1 MSPGFTFKVISGL
14 MRLLRRE
21 RYTIGR
27 KGEAYLTR
35 WVLLGKRKAGAWR
48 LFLHCFH
55 RSDFDKALHDHPWSF
70 VSLVLW
76 PGSWEHTW
84 EGVKWYGPLSLLRRR
99 ARWAHRV
106 EIEPGRLV
114 WTLVLSGRYERK
126 WGFWCP
132 RGWTRWEEDMP
143 DTDPCGEG
151 VRT

>member
-70 VSLVLW
+70 
-76 PGSWEHTW
+76 
-84 EGVKWYGPLSLLRRR
+84 LRRR